1 METKKTFL
9 NFYKLVLENMKFDK
23 QLFWKEYQKAI
34 RFLDESEIS
43 ELNNWIYKN
52 GKDRSVSTK

>member
-1 METKKTFL
+1 MKTKSTFL

-34 RFLDESEIS
+34 RYLNENERI
-43 ELNNWIYKN
+43 ELNNWVYKN
-52 GKDRSVSTK
+52 TASHNVSIK